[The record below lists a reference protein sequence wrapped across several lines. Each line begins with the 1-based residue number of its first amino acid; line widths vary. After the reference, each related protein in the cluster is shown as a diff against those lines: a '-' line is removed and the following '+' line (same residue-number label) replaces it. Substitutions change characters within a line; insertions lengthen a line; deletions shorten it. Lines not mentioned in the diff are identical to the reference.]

1 MADMQTPGAINPA
14 EVPGGINSNQEFVI
28 QRLYVKDASFEAPNT
43 PQVFRIEWKPEI
55 SLNIQTKN
63 NALENDIHEVIL
75 TVTATVKVGE
85 TTAFLAEVAQAGI
98 FTIRGFTA
106 EVLGQLLNSYCL
118 SILFPYAREAISD
131 LIVRGGFPP
140 LYLAPM
146 NFDAL
151 YQQYQQA
158 QMQQPANATETQQ

>member
-1 MADMQTPGAINPA
+1 MTDMQNQPLGQDI
-14 EVPGGINSNQEFVI
+14 PGGINANQEFII
-28 QRLYVKDASFEAPNT
+28 QRLYVKDSSFEAPNT
-43 PQVFRIEWKPEI
+43 PAVFRIEWKPEI
-55 SLNIQTKN
+55 ALNIQTKN

-98 FTIRGFTA
+98 FTLRGFG
-106 EVLGQLLNSYCL
+106 EDVLKQILNTYCL

-151 YQQYQQA
+151 YQQYLYAQTQQPNQQA
-158 QMQQPANATETQQ
+158 AATG